1 MSNRHLVVI
10 SSVFLAIC
18 AIYFWR
24 MNLMTYPGFPL
35 DDSWIHQVFARNLA
49 SGHGFSFNPGQ
60 PIAGAT
66 APLWTLL
73 LAITWSA
80 LGPIAGGIIPGLIF
94 QWLAYLAIYKI
105 AQQITNDNKLALIT
119 AVVSIFLWQTV
130 WGALSGMETGL
141 FSALSLWGLY
151 FYLRAD
157 RLSDRYNYIAYTLFT
172 LSFLA
177 RPECALFL
185 AAALIRDLYEWV
197 KSEKRGIAP
206 WIYRFIIVIAITSP
220 YFIFNMVSTGTLF
233 PYTFSA
239 KVQGKDLIN
248 AVLEGNFRNIV
259 RALTVHP
266 YFYLQHFYRKIIS
279 SNHIIVLA
287 AFAGILKLLFQDG
300 NSRSK
305 TVMLGILFFLYAP
318 LMGVFSPMFSASFQH
333 FRYATNLLPILAL
346 LGTLGLFWNKSIDLK
361 TLSKKLLV
369 VCILFM
375 ATGLALKLAFRYF
388 APYIIPLI
396 VDSGISI
403 HSDHYEYIV
412 GIVSRVGTGTFL
424 LGILLLF
431 GYKLNTGD
439 ISSIIHGRVWR
450 RILVA
455 LTILTGAVITIINAE
470 TYANNTRN
478 INEADVEAARF
489 LGDIA
494 KDGDVVAV
502 NDIGSF
508 GYFSNMEI
516 FDLWGLVNKELD
528 YSVLENDSLVFEYM
542 YDSRRVDYMAIFP
555 SWFEYLSSRTDVFK
569 PIKTF
574 VSENNTILAEDSTV
588 VYKAI
593 WPDSSTK
600 SPNL

>member
-1 MSNRHLVVI
+1 
-10 SSVFLAIC
+10 
-18 AIYFWR
+18 
-24 MNLMTYPGFPL
+24 MTYPGFPL

-60 PIAGAT
+60 PLAGAT

-73 LAITWSA
+73 LAITWSV

-105 AQQITNDNKLALIT
+105 AQKITNDKNLALI
-119 AVVSIFLWQTV
+119 AAIVSIFLWQTV

-151 FYLRAD
+151 FYFKAD
-157 RLSDRYNYIAYTLFT
+157 RLSDRYSYIAYALFT

-185 AAALIRDLYEWV
+185 AAALIRDFYEWA
-197 KSEKRGIAP
+197 KSEKREIIP
-206 WIYRFIIVIAITSP
+206 WIYKFIVVIGLTAP
-220 YFIFNMVSTGTLF
+220 YFIFNIVTTGTLF

-239 KVQGKDLIN
+239 KVQGKDLIS
-248 AVLEGNFRNIV
+248 AILDGNFRNIV
-259 RALTVHP
+259 RALTIHP

-279 SNHIIVLA
+279 SNYIIVLV
-287 AFAGILKLLFQDG
+287 AFAGILKLLFHDG
-300 NSRSK
+300 NLRSK

-346 LGTLGLFWNKSIDLK
+346 MGTLGLFWHKAIDLK
-361 TLSKKLLV
+361 MFSRKLLV
-369 VCILFM
+369 VCTLFM
-375 ATGLALKLAFRYF
+375 ATGLILRLAFRYF
-388 APYIIPLI
+388 APYLIPYI

-403 HSDHYEYIV
+403 HSDQYEYMV

-431 GYKLNTGD
+431 GYKLNTES

-450 RILVA
+450 RILVS
-455 LTILTGAVITIINAE
+455 LTIFVGAVITIINAQ

-494 KDGDVVAV
+494 EDGDVAAV

-528 YSVLENDSLVFEYM
+528 YSVLENDSMVFEYM
-542 YDSRRVDYMAIFP
+542 YENKRVDYMAIFP
-555 SWFEYLSSRTDVFK
+555 GWFDYLSSRTDIFK
-569 PIKTF
+569 PLRAF

-588 VYKAI
+588 VYEAI
-593 WPDSSTK
+593 WPDSLMRSQDFLHDVPTAGK
-600 SPNL
+600 LPDSGLWEK